1 MGSWGEMREREGL
14 QRAGRGASAT
24 MKDGR
29 RLRQAGIGVLGGDR
43 GRACGHGKPARS
55 EGWGAVGQPSWEE
68 ADGPRRCH
76 PGAGLLTVYS
86 RLSAHRQFLEHEK
99 PPHTMV
105 ARGLVGA
112 LGVETSSAGP
122 GR

>member
-55 EGWGAVGQPSWEE
+55 EGWGAVGHPGWEE